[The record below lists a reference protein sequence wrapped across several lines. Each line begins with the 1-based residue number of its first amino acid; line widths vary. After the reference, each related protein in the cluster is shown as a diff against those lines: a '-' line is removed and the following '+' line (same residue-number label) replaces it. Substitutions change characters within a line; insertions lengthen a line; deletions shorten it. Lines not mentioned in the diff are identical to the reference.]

1 MELSAGEVIRIGSRK
16 SRLAVMQAELIRAQI
31 GRAYPGIRTE
41 LVTMKTT
48 GDKILD
54 QSLETIGGKGLFVKE
69 LDQAL
74 LDGTI
79 DLAVHSLK
87 DLPMEENEE
96 LPIAAYSVRED
107 PRDVLIFRSG
117 TEVFPQN
124 GILGTSSR
132 RRAIQMKRL
141 YPYCTLQGIRGNVQ
155 TRLRKLEEEG
165 MDGTI
170 LAAGGLKRL
179 GLELPGRY
187 FSVEEMIPAAGQ
199 GILAVQIRKG
209 GKLQHM
215 SGMLECGKLLC
226 AHNKESEWAAL
237 AERQFVRALDGGCT
251 SPVAA
256 HAQILGKELKLTG
269 LYFEEGM
276 ETFRTD
282 TIVGAV
288 ETAEKMGE
296 ELAVR
301 MKNDGRNAG

>member
-170 LAAGGLKRL
+170 LAA
-179 GLELPGRY
+179 
-187 FSVEEMIPAAGQ
+187 AGQ